1 MDCGSKFIEDLIENK
16 LEHFYYEDA
25 KLLAEAYHSRADN
38 ERSLLVLAHC
48 LTQARGYESAYH
60 LLRTVSNPTAGA
72 ALNTAKCRYLFAH
85 CAFMLNRVQEA
96 EHTLRGTPVSDQLQL
111 HPCFTG
117 TVTLPYAHSL
127 LARILCETNRVESAR
142 IHWAQAIRLNPL
154 LWSAVRSYCDV
165 GGEKMV
171 ELLQPSL
178 DELAEWKSVNNI
190 TDDLT
195 ESKEQDIGERGQRL
209 ASKIA
214 SGRIKNSSASAKS
227 VTSRTLTSAAPP
239 SPIGN
244 PAAAQAAATTMIER
258 RRTRLRAADNRLTA
272 AAAASMALRASENSP
287 LTRSSKL
294 ADSTTPGSGGGLLLI
309 EQQKQQDEK
318 EQLLLQQLKQQTVGK
333 RITRRTA
340 NATAMAA
347 ASATSR
353 KSNQDNIQIK
363 FNEKSKENKIYYEL
377 LEWMTQLA
385 RVQEFLS
392 RFRCIEALS
401 ILNKINP
408 QFLQMPLTLELRA
421 RIFFENGEY
430 RRCCQIFDE
439 IRRLYPRRV
448 QGMEIYSTALWQM
461 HDSTKLSAL
470 TSEMTEVAYDQPE
483 TWCIAGNCFSLEKQH
498 ERAIECLERSIRLNH
513 RFDYAYSIL
522 GHELIDMNDLV
533 RAEQAFRKA
542 IVYAPNDYR
551 AWYGL
556 GLVHFKEE
564 KIQLARVNLQRAVQI
579 NPTNTV
585 LLCQLAVIEQS
596 LHCTDLA
603 MQYLERALKQQ
614 PNNVACRFHKAR
626 LLFDTGCYEQA
637 KTELEEL
644 KVLSPDEAHVFFLLG
659 RVNRKLGNTH
669 LALLNFSMA
678 TEIDPRGEQ
687 NQSVLTTNKEPYD
700 DEPI

>member
-16 LEHFYYEDA
+16 LEHFYYDDA
-25 KLLAEAYHSRADN
+25 KLLAEAYHNRADN

-85 CAFMLNRVQEA
+85 CAFMLN
-96 EHTLRGTPVSDQLQL
+96 S
-111 HPCFTG
+111 
-117 TVTLPYAHSL
+117 
-127 LARILCETNRVESAR
+127 ETNRVESAR
-142 IHWAQAIRLNPL
+142 THWAQAIRLNPL

-178 DELAEWKSVNNI
+178 DELAEWKSANNI
-190 TDDLT
+190 IDDLI
-195 ESKEQDIGERGQRL
+195 ESKEQDNIGERGQRL

-214 SGRIKNSSASAKS
+214 SGRIKSSSASVNSK
-227 VTSRTLTSAAPP
+227 TLSSAAPS

-244 PAAAQAAATTMIER
+244 PAAAQTAATTIIER

-272 AAAASMALRASENSP
+272 AAAASIALRASENSP

-294 ADSTTPGSGGGLLLI
+294 VDSTSPGSGGGLLLI

-340 NATAMAA
+340 NATAIAA
-347 ASATSR
+347 VSATSQ
-353 KSNQDNIQIK
+353 KLNQDNIQIK
-363 FNEKSKENKIYYEL
+363 FNEKSKGNKIYYEL
-377 LEWMTQLA
+377 LEWITQLA
-385 RVQEFLS
+385 RVQECLS
-392 RFRCIEALS
+392 RFRCIEAISL
-401 ILNKINP
+401 LNKIDP

-461 HDSTKLSAL
+461 HDTTKLSAL
-470 TSEMTEVAYDQPE
+470 ASEMADVARDQPE

-498 ERAIECLERSIRLNH
+498 ETAIECLERSIRLNH

-626 LLFDTGCYEQA
+626 LLFDTGCYEEA

>member
-16 LEHFYYEDA
+16 LEHFYYDDA
-25 KLLAEAYHSRADN
+25 KLLAEAYHNRADN

-96 EHTLRGTPVSDQLQL
+96 EQTLRGTSVSDQLQL

-142 IHWAQAIRLNPL
+142 THWAQAIRLNPL

-178 DELAEWKSVNNI
+178 DELAEWKSANNI
-190 TDDLT
+190 IDDLI
-195 ESKEQDIGERGQRL
+195 ESKEQDNTGERGQRL

-214 SGRIKNSSASAKS
+214 SGRIKNSSASVNLK
-227 VTSRTLTSAAPP
+227 TLSSAAPS

-244 PAAAQAAATTMIER
+244 PAAAQTAATTIIEK

-272 AAAASMALRASENSP
+272 AAAASIALRASENSP

-294 ADSTTPGSGGGLLLI
+294 VDSTSPGSGGALLLI

-340 NATAMAA
+340 NATAIAA
-347 ASATSR
+347 VSATSQ
-353 KSNQDNIQIK
+353 KLNQDNIQIK
-363 FNEKSKENKIYYEL
+363 FNEKSKGNKIYYEL
-377 LEWMTQLA
+377 LEWITQLA
-385 RVQEFLS
+385 RVQECLS

-401 ILNKINP
+401 LLNKIDP

-461 HDSTKLSAL
+461 HDTTKLSAL
-470 TSEMTEVAYDQPE
+470 ASEMADVARDQPE

-498 ERAIECLERSIRLNH
+498 ETAIECLERSIRLNH

-626 LLFDTGCYEQA
+626 LLFDTGCYEEA